1 MTDVKLL
8 NLDELAIIERVV
20 QFGGTQYPV
29 AEQTVDQ
36 MISRMQ
42 STKNGGK
49 DLNDPAEFLANMR
62 QTVQDILPSM
72 PKKVVGSLSLEKMI
86 RVVEFLNDKEL
97 NEAAGE
103 MAATVTKESD
113 EKGEPEKKS

>member
-1 MTDVKLL
+1 MSDVKLL

-20 QFGGTQYPV
+20 QFGGAQYKV

-42 STKNGGK
+42 ATKNSGE
-49 DLNDPAEFLANMR
+49 DLNDPLAFLANMR

-72 PKKVVGSLSLEKMI
+72 PKKVVGGLSLEKMI
-86 RVVEFLNDKEL
+86 RIVEFLNDKEL
-97 NEAAGE
+97 NDAAAD
-103 MAATVTKESD
+103 MLTVTKD
-113 EKGEPEKKS
+113 AADKGEPEKKS